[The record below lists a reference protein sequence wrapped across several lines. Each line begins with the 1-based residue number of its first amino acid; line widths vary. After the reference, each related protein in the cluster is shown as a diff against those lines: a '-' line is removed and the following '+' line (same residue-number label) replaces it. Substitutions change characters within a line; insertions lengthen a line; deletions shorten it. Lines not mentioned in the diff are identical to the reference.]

1 MEQSLDRIYRAH
13 VHDLSRF
20 LLFLSRDPHTA
31 EDLVQETF
39 FRAYLHLEQYRGG
52 SVKSWL
58 FAIAYRAYLDHYR
71 KHRRVVVKE
80 QRFFAGLSAEP
91 VQPDALIVRE
101 KIREIVR
108 LLEHLPEKQRF
119 AVLLHDF
126 HGLSQAE
133 AADVMNVPKSHFK
146 VLLFRGRQAIR
157 RRKAGEHD
165 G

>member
-1 MEQSLDRIYRAH
+1 MKPSLDRIYRAH

-52 SVKSWL
+52 SAKSWL
-58 FAIAYRAYLDHYR
+58 FAIAYRVYLDHHR

-80 QRFFAGLSAEP
+80 QRFFAGMSAEP
-91 VQPDALIVRE
+91 AQPDALIVRE
-101 KIREIVR
+101 EIREIIR
-108 LLEHLPEKQRF
+108 LLKHLPEKQRI

-133 AADVMNVPKSHFK
+133 AAGVMNVTKSHFK

-157 RRKAGEHD
+157 RRKAGERD